1 MARTASSNDG
11 LLAGLRLP
19 EDLDRL
25 EARIGDKLGELPP
38 AQLYDQV
45 CSAAGPR
52 EAVHVLRLA
61 CRRHPAAGWLIALS
75 QRWERPAGRV
85 HLAETRGLPF
95 FGGVCSAH
103 ARAGHV
109 EALVEAGTYGPQP
122 AAALLSSGW
131 VTACVQAGA
140 RCIEA
145 NPDARLVAALE
156 AIAEEDLDAVLCQ
169 LLPHL
174 RSKRAAR
181 ALRPDLAPYR
191 RASATLNAVLPGLA
205 DG

>member
-1 MARTASSNDG
+1 MARTASSEDG
-11 LLAGLRLP
+11 ILSGLRLP
-19 EDLDRL
+19 DDLDRL
-25 EARIGDKLGELPP
+25 EARIGDRLGELPA

-45 CSAAGPR
+45 CRAAGPR
-52 EAVHVLRLA
+52 DAPHVLRIA

-75 QRWERPAGRV
+75 QRWERPAGRI
-85 HLAETRGLPF
+85 HLAEARHLPF
-95 FGGVCSAH
+95 FNGVCSAH

-109 EALVEAGTYGPQP
+109 ESLVEAGTYGPEP
-122 AAALLSSGW
+122 AAALLSAGW

-140 RCIEA
+140 RCIETD
-145 NPDARLVAALE
+145 PEARLVAALE

-181 ALRPDLAPYR
+181 ALRPDLAPYA
-191 RASATLNAVLPGLA
+191 RASATLSAVMPGLA
-205 DG
+205 GE